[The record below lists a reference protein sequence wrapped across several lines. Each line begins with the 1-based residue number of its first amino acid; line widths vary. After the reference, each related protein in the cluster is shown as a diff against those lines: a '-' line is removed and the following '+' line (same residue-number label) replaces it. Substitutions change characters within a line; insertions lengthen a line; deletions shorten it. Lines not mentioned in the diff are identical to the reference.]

1 MLDVGWSEI
10 LIIAV
15 VAMVVVGPKELPQ
28 LLRTAGQW
36 AAKARRMAGEFQ
48 VQMNQ
53 ALREADLDDVRKSVE
68 DLKSL
73 SPKAMIAEQ
82 LGSMTETLAQAER
95 ETNAELARIEAGVA
109 TPAETAGAPLPL
121 VPEPVPF
128 DSQALETPPIDAPPV
143 DVPAFDPPAP
153 APVVAEV
160 PAAAVGE
167 SVEVP
172 VPAAVAADATGEP
185 QTAEK
190 APRA

>member
-15 VAMVVVGPKELPQ
+15 VALVVVGPKELPQ

-48 VQMNQ
+48 SQMNQ

-68 DLKSL
+68 DLKAL

-82 LGSMTETLAQAER
+82 IGSMTESLSKAER

-109 TPAETAGAPLPL
+109 SPSDAAPMPL
-121 VPEPVPF
+121 APEPAF
-128 DSQALETPPIDAPPV
+128 DAQAIETPPID
-143 DVPAFDPPAP
+143 VPAGGVPDFAAP
-153 APVVAEV
+153 ESAPVAVAETDDRPV
-160 PAAAVGE
+160 EAAA
-167 SVEVP
+167 P
-172 VPAAVAADATGEP
+172 VAVAEAPVSDS
-185 QTAEK
+185 AEK